1 MYKLLFLLMMFAAS
15 AQAAETIE
23 KSKTP
28 KPSKIQLAL
37 GDIGSVKSS
46 ISNTLSD
53 DSSKDSHSPIKTW
66 DQLSD
71 SERKVLAPLGAEW
84 DTLRPWQRE
93 KMLDIAK
100 DYPSMDA
107 QKQQLVQT
115 RLNSWSRMTPY
126 ERENAR
132 KRYQQFHSLSDEKKA
147 EVRKKWAEH
156 KKLPEAEREKLRK
169 ESIDWEADVDL

>member
-1 MYKLLFLLMMFAAS
+1 MVVVHKILFLLILFVGS
-15 AQAAETIE
+15 LHAAEPL
-23 KSKTP
+23 KSSKT
-28 KPSKIQLAL
+28 QLAL

-46 ISNTLSD
+46 LSNSLND
-53 DSSKDSHSPIKTW
+53 GESSANQVPMKSWSE
-66 DQLSD
+66 LSD

-107 QKQQLVQT
+107 QKQQLVQK

-132 KRYQQFHSLSDEKKA
+132 KRYQQFHSLSEEKKA

-169 ESIDWEADVDL
+169 ESIDWESDVDL

>member
-1 MYKLLFLLMMFAAS
+1 MHKFLFLFVIFAS
-15 AQAAETIE
+15 SLQAAELSQNGTQI
-23 KSKTP
+23 
-28 KPSKIQLAL
+28 AL
-37 GDIGSVKSS
+37 GDIGSIQSS
-46 ISNTLSD
+46 PSSSLSD
-53 DSSKDSHSPIKTW
+53 ASSSDSHSPTKTW
-66 DQLSD
+66 SELSVD
-71 SERKVLAPLGAEW
+71 ERKVLAPLGSEW

-100 DYPSMDA
+100 DYPNMDA
-107 QKQQLVQT
+107 QKQQRVQK

-147 EVRKKWAEH
+147 EVRKKWSEH

-169 ESIDWEADVDL
+169 DSIDWESDAEL